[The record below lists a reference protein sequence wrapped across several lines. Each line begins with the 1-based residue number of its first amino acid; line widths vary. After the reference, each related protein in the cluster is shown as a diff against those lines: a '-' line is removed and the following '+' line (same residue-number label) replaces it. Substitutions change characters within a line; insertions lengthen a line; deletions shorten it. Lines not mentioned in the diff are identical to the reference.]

1 MIQEISQEIKKI
13 LSDYTT
19 EDALILNN
27 KTYPIQEN
35 NFLLIPAIN
44 QKITFIDGGNA
55 EILASGNFCL
65 SFIRIA
71 AVTFPEKNIDKHEF
85 YLFTKAEWK
94 NNDLYY
100 SSKIFSL
107 AEKLI
112 DETDLYISSN
122 DNSIKTGNERA
133 PVIKIASMAR
143 RFAELKLASK
153 YQNHLLLDGSL
164 EPTYK
169 NEEKYLS
176 LLAKTAGALA
186 KSSSLF
192 TTSGNSPVVLLNKI
206 GPENCWRYHVNEKT
220 NFVKLHPQ
228 AKHVFRFEGNE
239 EILPSLIDN
248 SNDALFL
255 GYPYGLILVDRIARV
270 SNQEKKSLMMK
281 FLLNKENKEISEY
294 LRTADAH
301 SILDN
306 LG

>member
-1 MIQEISQEIKKI
+1 MIQEISSEIKKV
-13 LSDYTT
+13 LSNFTK

-27 KTYPIQEN
+27 STYPIKEN
-35 NFLLIPAIN
+35 NFLQILPSN

-55 EILASGNFCL
+55 EILSSGNFCL

-71 AVTFPEKNIDKHEF
+71 AVTFPEKSIEKHEF

-94 NNDLYY
+94 NDDLYY
-100 SSKIFSL
+100 SSKIFPL
-107 AEKLI
+107 TEKLV
-112 DETDLYISSN
+112 DEEDLYISSN

-133 PVIKIASMAR
+133 SITKIASMAR
-143 RFAELKLASK
+143 RFAEIKLASK
-153 YQNHLLLDGSL
+153 YSTVLLDGIL
-164 EPTYK
+164 ESTYK
-169 NEEKYLS
+169 NEEKYLAQ
-176 LLAKTAGALA
+176 LTNLAGALA

-192 TTSGNSPVVLLNKI
+192 TTSGNSPVVLLNKL
-206 GPENCWRYHVNEKT
+206 GPENCWKYKINDKT
-220 NFVKLHPQ
+220 SFVKLHSQ

-239 EILPSLIDN
+239 EILPSLINN